1 MRGLTLLLALI
12 ALPGCGLALADV
24 DGGLSNQCSATSECG
39 PAATCS
45 DNQCISTSSDLAGLV
60 LLFDIPATS
69 RFAPASSIAFSAS
82 DLGLEVEGD
91 DPNGYSLSPSV
102 VIPALVETTASLTVS
117 PLTEACA
124 PLVNESNQF
133 PASFEFYPRSDIIG
147 LPLGS
152 YALDTSG
159 ADVETPSVMLPP
171 GRYDIYIVPQ
181 LPADSDEPCFLPPT
195 LLYAQNIEGGQI
207 EVDVNLGQSQSVSGK
222 IEGLDIDGWTLD
234 IVDNTNGRLI
244 STSQSLSGNAATF
257 DLLAYED
264 LLKGEAS
271 DALLRLSPSTE
282 AQSAGMPVVLWNISA
297 IDLSGSYQELALDLK
312 DLASSPV
319 QTISGQVVEM
329 NTSVAVS
336 GATVSIQSD
345 KLLDGNFGP
354 NAAYK
359 THVTTDETG
368 GFSVSLLPGD
378 YTVTASPSGNPDYSV
393 TTATWT
399 ISTDDLGGGR
409 TIELLPKAIVNGSVS
424 TPQGASAA
432 QVNCQLRPTVTRGLT
447 YLEDV
452 LLTTSSPPHATS
464 TSTNN
469 NGGFAIESDHGD
481 YDFTLQPSSSSGYP
495 WRLVPRLS
503 ITENMALGVQR
514 LAAPVR
520 IQALIRT
527 PNGEIIAGASA
538 RAWLP
543 APVSTTNVAPSAI
556 QIGEAIA
563 NANGSFELLLPPSL
577 SP

>member
-1 MRGLTLLLALI
+1 MRGLTLLVALI
-12 ALPGCGLALADV
+12 ALPACGLALADV
-24 DGGLSNQCSATSECG
+24 DDGLSNQCSAASECG
-39 PAATCS
+39 PAATCR
-45 DNQCISTSSDLAGLV
+45 DKQCISTSSDLAGLV
-60 LLFDIPATS
+60 LQFDIPATS
-69 RFAPASSIAFSAS
+69 QFAPASSIAFSAS
-82 DLGLEVEGD
+82 DLELKVEGD
-91 DPNGYSLSPSV
+91 DPNGHSLSPPI
-102 VIPALVETTASLTVS
+102 VIPALVETTASLTVY
-117 PLTEACA
+117 PLTDACA
-124 PLVNESNQF
+124 PLVNASNQF

-152 YALDTSG
+152 YALDTSE
-159 ADVETPSVMLPP
+159 ADIETPSVMLPP

-181 LPADSDEPCFLPPT
+181 IPSDSDEPCFLPPT
-195 LLYAQNIEGGQI
+195 LLYAQHIEGGQI
-207 EVDVNLGQSQSVSGK
+207 EVDVNLGQPQSVSGN
-222 IEGLDIDGWTLD
+222 IEGMDVDGWTLD
-234 IVDNTNGRLI
+234 IVDNANGRLI
-244 STSQSLSGNAATF
+244 STSQSLSGSATEF
-257 DLLAYED
+257 NLLAYEN
-264 LLKGEAS
+264 LLKETAS
-271 DALLRLSPSTE
+271 DALLRLNPSTK

-297 IDLSGSYQELALDLK
+297 IALSGSYQDIALDLS

-319 QTISGQVVEM
+319 QTISGQVVEI
-329 NTSVAVS
+329 NTSAAVP

-345 KLLDGNFGP
+345 KLLDEKFGE

-359 THVTTDETG
+359 TQVTTDETG

-378 YTVTASPSGNPDYSV
+378 YVVTAIPSGNPDYSV

-424 TPQGASAA
+424 TPQGVYAA
-432 QVNCQLRPTVTRGLT
+432 QVNCQLKATVTRGLS

-469 NGGFAIESDHGD
+469 NGSFGLEPDHGD
-481 YDFTLQPSSSSGYP
+481 YDFTVQPPSFSGYP

-503 ITENMALGVQR
+503 ITENMTLGMQL

-520 IQALIRT
+520 IHAHIRT
-527 PNGEIIAGASA
+527 PNGETIAGVGV

-543 APVSTTNVAPSAI
+543 APANSTHTAPSAI

-563 NANGSFELLLPPSL
+563 NADGSFELLLPPSL